1 MHFCLATPNRQAPG
15 PQYWRYFLSES
26 RGDCKTDVLT
36 MTARAEDQWK
46 LRPDD
51 KILFGESMEPEDGQ
65 EERSRLM
72 SVEEKI
78 RIGEMGDDL
87 AEEANL
93 SIAI

>member
-1 MHFCLATPNRQAPG
+1 
-15 PQYWRYFLSES
+15 
-26 RGDCKTDVLT
+26 

-78 RIGEMGDDL
+78 RIGELGDDL

>member
-15 PQYWRYFLSES
+15 PQYWRYFKSDS

-36 MTARAEDQWK
+36 MTAYPEEEWK

-51 KILFGESMEPEDGQ
+51 KILFGESMEPTIGHEGRSDLEGVKED
-65 EERSRLM
+65 
-72 SVEEKI
+72 I
-78 RIGEMGDDL
+78 RIEELGDDL
-87 AEEANL
+87 AEEATL